1 MNTLLPGGRVTGWL
15 IKYKLHHILFWC
27 VYHYFWWTVTV
38 ANPVKAASAIFST
51 PLFIKYA
58 FYVIFQAIAVYA
70 NLYWL
75 MPKYL
80 EKNRYY
86 SYVALLAGIILSTSV
101 CIVSGHYLAAI
112 VSHKTVSELF
122 GQGTC
127 FFFFFGSAL
136 PSTVASSTLAMCLKL
151 LADGIANRQRQQLA
165 EKEKLEAELQ
175 FLKYQFNPHFLFNSI
190 NAIFFLI
197 NTNPKVASASLSK
210 FSELLRH
217 QLYDCNDQLI
227 PLGKEISY
235 LENFISLEK
244 LRRKNLEVLFEVNEQ
259 HTNHVMIA
267 PFILMTFVENAF
279 KHSSRFKNAPNT
291 INIQL
296 ILSGDNLQVMVS
308 NTIAPQ
314 DKHPDVLHYGGIGL
328 QNVQRRLE
336 LLYANRHTLT
346 IEKTG
351 THFTVHLQLTL
362 AERIVQEMQAAQP
375 NLFATPNEYTHA

>member
-1 MNTLLPGGRVTGWL
+1 MNTLLPGGRITGWL
-15 IKYKLHHILFWC
+15 IKYKLHHIVFWC

-38 ANPVKAASAIFST
+38 ANPVKAASAILST
-51 PLFIKYA
+51 PLFIKFA

-86 SYVALLAGIILSTSV
+86 SYAALLAVVIVSASV
-101 CIVSGHYLAAI
+101 CIVSGHYLAAA
-112 VSHKTVSELF
+112 VSHKSVAQLF
-122 GQGTC
+122 GAGTC

-151 LADGIANRQRQQLA
+151 MADGIAARQRQQLA
-165 EKEKLEAELQ
+165 EKEKLATELQ

-197 NTNPKVASASLSK
+197 NTNPKAASASLSK

-244 LRRKNLEVLFEVNEQ
+244 LRRKNLDVLFEVNEQ

-279 KHSSRFKNAPNT
+279 KHSSRFKNTANNIT
-291 INIQL
+291 IQL
-296 ILSGDNLQVMVS
+296 TLTGEELQVMVS

-314 DKHPDVLHYGGIGL
+314 EKHPDVLHYSGIGL
-328 QNVQRRLE
+328 QNVRRRLE
-336 LLYANRHTLT
+336 LLYSNRHLLVINQTA
-346 IEKTG
+346 

-362 AERIVQEMQAAQP
+362 TGRIVQETTAVQP
-375 NLFATPNEYTHA
+375 ALFATPNEFTHA

>member
-1 MNTLLPGGRVTGWL
+1 MNTLLPGGRFTGWL

-51 PLFIKYA
+51 PLFIKFA

-80 EKNRYY
+80 EKNKYY
-86 SYVALLAGIILSTSV
+86 SYAALLAGVILSASV
-101 CIVSGHYLAAI
+101 CIVSGHYLAAA
-112 VSHKTVSELF
+112 VSHKTVSQLF
-122 GQGTC
+122 GEGTC
-127 FFFFFGSAL
+127 FFFFFSSAL

-151 LADGIANRQRQQLA
+151 MADSIAARQRQQLA

-197 NTNPKVASASLSK
+197 NTNPKIASASLSK

-244 LRRKNLEVLFEVNEQ
+244 LRRKNLVVLFNVNEQ

-279 KHSSRFKNAPNT
+279 KHSSRFKTEPNNIT
-291 INIQL
+291 IQL
-296 ILSGDNLQVMVS
+296 TLHGESLQLMVS

-314 DKHPDVLHYGGIGL
+314 DKHHDVVHYGGIGL
-328 QNVQRRLE
+328 QNVRRRLD
-336 LLYANRHTLT
+336 LLYSGRHNLT
-346 IEKTG
+346 IENTD
-351 THFTVHLQLTL
+351 THFIVNLQLTL
-362 AERIVQEMQAAQP
+362 AERIVQEAPVAKP
-375 NLFATPNEYTHA
+375 TLFATPNEYTHA